1 MAKTKIE
8 FVCRECG
15 SSHHQ
20 WAGQCLDCKEWNTL
34 EEVVISQATSS
45 KPESLKDLPSSK
57 VQNLSEIKSQ
67 NNHRL
72 STGLSELDRTL
83 GGGLVDGSVV
93 LIGGDPGIGKSTL
106 ILQAIAAI
114 NASSTTLYVSGE
126 ESAEQVSDR
135 AIRLGI
141 KEDILFIGE
150 THLEKIIKISKD
162 TRPKVIVIDSI
173 QTMVTDLSNSA
184 PGSVT
189 QVRDCAAQLTQY
201 AKQTNTILLMIGHV
215 TKGGALAGP
224 RILEHMVDAVL
235 YFEGDAGGRY
245 RIIRAVKNRFGAVNE
260 ISVFAMGEK
269 GLQQVSNP
277 SSIFL
282 SNQENPS
289 SGSMVM
295 VTREATRPLLV
306 EIQALVDQA
315 NGTPKRV
322 SVGLDQNRLSL
333 QLAILHKHSGIAT
346 FDQDVFINVVG
357 GIKVS
362 ETASD
367 LVVMLAIVSSL
378 RDKVIP
384 SKWIAFGEVGL
395 TGEVRPVYNS
405 MERLSE
411 AQKQGFEV
419 AIIPKGNAPKK
430 PIKGMKVVTVG
441 YLIPSNSVFTRE
453 QLVFYRSMPF

>member
-15 SSHHQ
+15 ASHHQ
-20 WAGQCLDCKEWNTL
+20 WVGQCLDCKEWNTL
-34 EEVVISQATSS
+34 EEIVISQTISS
-45 KPESLKDLPSSK
+45 KPDILKDLPASK
-57 VQNLSEIKSQ
+57 VQNLSEITTQ
-67 NNHRL
+67 NKERL

-106 ILQAIAAI
+106 ILQALAVI
-114 NASSTTLYVSGE
+114 NKANTTLYVSGE
-126 ESAEQVSDR
+126 ESAEQVSER
-135 AIRLGI
+135 AIRLEI
-141 KEDILFIGE
+141 KEDILFISE
-150 THLEKIIKISKD
+150 THLEKILKLSKD
-162 TRPKVIVIDSI
+162 FQPKVIVIDSI
-173 QTMVTDLSNSA
+173 QTMVTDISSSA

-201 AKQTNTILLMIGHV
+201 AKQTNTVLLMIGHV
-215 TKGGALAGP
+215 IKGGALAGP

-235 YFEGDAGGRY
+235 YFEGDPGGRY

-269 GLQQVSNP
+269 GLQQISNP

-315 NGTPKRV
+315 NGSPKRV

-395 TGEVRPVYNS
+395 TGEVRPVYNA

-430 PIKGMKVVTVG
+430 SIKGMKIITVG
-441 YLIPSNSVFTRE
+441 YLYQAIQYLLENS
-453 QLVFYRSMPF
+453 

>member
-8 FVCRECG
+8 FVCRDCG

-45 KPESLKDLPSSK
+45 KPESLKDLPASK

-114 NASSTTLYVSGE
+114 NTSNTTLYVSGE

-441 YLIPSNSVFTRE
+441 YLYQAIQYLLENS
-453 QLVFYRSMPF
+453 

>member
-405 MERLSE
+405 MERL
-411 AQKQGFEV
+411 
-419 AIIPKGNAPKK
+419 I
-430 PIKGMKVVTVG
+430 
-441 YLIPSNSVFTRE
+441 
-453 QLVFYRSMPF
+453 RSSKTGL

>member
-1 MAKTKIE
+1 MAKTKVE

-15 SSHHQ
+15 ASHHQ

-34 EEVVISQATSS
+34 EEIVISQATAS
-45 KPESLKDLPSSK
+45 KPESLKDLPASK

-67 NNHRL
+67 NKDRL

-106 ILQAIAAI
+106 ILQALATLNEA
-114 NASSTTLYVSGE
+114 NTTLYVSGE
-126 ESAEQVSDR
+126 ESAEQVSER
-135 AIRLGI
+135 SVRLGI
-141 KEDILFIGE
+141 REDVLFIGE
-150 THLEKIIKISKD
+150 THLEKILKLAKD
-162 TRPKVIVIDSI
+162 VQPKVIVIDSI
-173 QTMVTDLSNSA
+173 QTMVTDLSTSA

-189 QVRDCAAQLTQY
+189 QVRDCAAQLTQF
-201 AKQTNTILLMIGHV
+201 AKQTNT
-215 TKGGALAGP
+215 
-224 RILEHMVDAVL
+224 VL

-295 VTREATRPLLV
+295 VTREATRPLLI
-306 EIQALVDQA
+306 EIQALVDQS

-322 SVGLDQNRLSL
+322 SVGLDQNRLAL
-333 QLAILHKHSGIAT
+333 QLAILHRHSGIST
-346 FDQDVFINVVG
+346 FDQDVFVNVVG
-357 GIKVS
+357 GIKVG

-384 SKWIAFGEVGL
+384 SNWIAFGEVGL
-395 TGEVRPVYNS
+395 TGEVRPVYNAQ
-405 MERLSE
+405 ERISE
-411 AQKQGFEV
+411 AQKQGFEL
-419 AIIPKGNAPKK
+419 AIIPKGNTPKK
-430 PIKGMKVVTVG
+430 TIKGMKIVSVG
-441 YLIPSNSVFTRE
+441 YLYQAIQYLLENS
-453 QLVFYRSMPF
+453 

>member
-15 SSHHQ
+15 ASHHQ
-20 WAGQCLDCKEWNTL
+20 WVGQCLDCKEWNSL
-34 EEVVISQATSS
+34 EEIVITQTTSS
-45 KPESLKDLPSSK
+45 KSEILKDLPASK
-57 VQNLSEIKSQ
+57 VQNLSEITTQ
-67 NNHRL
+67 NKERL

-106 ILQAIAAI
+106 ILQALAVI
-114 NASSTTLYVSGE
+114 NTTKTTLYVSGE
-126 ESAEQVSDR
+126 ESAEQVSER
-135 AIRLGI
+135 ATRLGI
-141 KEDILFIGE
+141 KEDILFISE
-150 THLEKIIKISKD
+150 THLEKILKLSKD
-162 TRPKVIVIDSI
+162 IQPKVIVIDSI
-173 QTMVTDLSNSA
+173 QTMVTDISSSA

-201 AKQTNTILLMIGHV
+201 AKQTNTVLLLIGHV

-235 YFEGDAGGRY
+235 YFEGDPGGRY

-269 GLQQVSNP
+269 GLQQISNP

-315 NGTPKRV
+315 NGSPKRV

-333 QLAILHKHSGIAT
+333 QLAILHKHSGIST

-384 SKWIAFGEVGL
+384 NNWIAFGEVGL
-395 TGEVRPVYNS
+395 TGEVRPVYNA

-430 PIKGMKVVTVG
+430 SIKGLKIVTVG
-441 YLIPSNSVFTRE
+441 YLYQAIQYLLENS
-453 QLVFYRSMPF
+453 

>member
-34 EEVVISQATSS
+34 EEVIISQATSS

-114 NASSTTLYVSGE
+114 NVSSTTLYVSGE

-419 AIIPKGNAPKK
+419 AIIPKGNGPKK
-430 PIKGMKVVTVG
+430 TMKGMKVVTVG
-441 YLIPSNSVFTRE
+441 YLYQAIQYLLENS
-453 QLVFYRSMPF
+453 

>member
-1 MAKTKIE
+1 MAKTKVE

-34 EEVVISQATSS
+34 EEIVVSQATSS
-45 KPESLKDLPSSK
+45 KPESLKDLPASK

-67 NNHRL
+67 NNNRL

-114 NASSTTLYVSGE
+114 NASNTTLYVSGE

-162 TRPKVIVIDSI
+162 ARPKVIVIDSI

-189 QVRDCAAQLTQY
+189 QVRDCASQLTQY
-201 AKQTNTILLMIGHV
+201 AKQTNTILLIIGHV

-260 ISVFAMGEK
+260 IIVFAMGEK

-315 NGTPKRV
+315 NGSPKRV

-430 PIKGMKVVTVG
+430 PIKGIKVVTVG
-441 YLIPSNSVFTRE
+441 YLYQAIQYLLENS
-453 QLVFYRSMPF
+453 

>member
-150 THLEKIIKISKD
+150 THLEKIIKLSKD
-162 TRPKVIVIDSI
+162 VKPKVIVIDSI
-173 QTMVTDLSNSA
+173 QTMVTDLSASA

-419 AIIPKGNAPKK
+419 AIIPKDNTPKK
-430 PIKGMKVVTVG
+430 PIKGMNVVTVG
-441 YLIPSNSVFTRE
+441 YLYQAIQYLLENS
-453 QLVFYRSMPF
+453 

>member
-15 SSHHQ
+15 ASHYQ
-20 WAGQCLDCKEWNTL
+20 WAGQCLECKAWNTL
-34 EEVVISQATSS
+34 EEVVISQVTSS
-45 KPESLKDLPSSK
+45 RPESLKDLPASK
-57 VQNLSEIKSQ
+57 VQNLSEITTENKT
-67 NNHRL
+67 RL
-72 STGLSELDRTL
+72 TTGLSELDRTL

-106 ILQAIAAI
+106 ILQALAAI
-114 NASSTTLYVSGE
+114 NQSNTTLYVSGE
-126 ESAEQVSDR
+126 ESAEQVSER

-141 KEDILFIGE
+141 KEDILFISE
-150 THLEKIIKISKD
+150 THLEKILKISKEVQ
-162 TRPKVIVIDSI
+162 PKVIVIDSI
-173 QTMVTDLSNSA
+173 QTMVTDLSASA
-184 PGSVT
+184 PGSVS

-201 AKQTNTILLMIGHV
+201 TKQTHTILIMIGHV

-245 RIIRAVKNRFGAVNE
+245 RVIRAVKNRYGSVNE
-260 ISVFAMGEK
+260 ISVFAMSGK
-269 GLQQVSNP
+269 GLQQISNP

-282 SNQENPS
+282 SNQKTPS
-289 SGSMVM
+289 PGSMVM
-295 VTREATRPLLV
+295 VVREATRPLLI

-315 NGTPKRV
+315 NGPAKRV

-333 QLAILHKHSGIAT
+333 QLAILHKHGGIAT
-346 FDQDVFINVVG
+346 FDQDVFVNVVG

-367 LVVMLAIVSSL
+367 LVVMMAIASSL

-384 SKWIAFGEVGL
+384 KDWIAFGEVGL
-395 TGEVRPVYNS
+395 SGEVRPVFNAS
-405 MERLSE
+405 ERLSE
-411 AQKQGFEV
+411 AQKQGFKV
-419 AIIPKGNAPKK
+419 AIIPKANTPKK
-430 PIKGMKVVTVG
+430 SDKGIKIVPIEFLNQAIR
-441 YLIPSNSVFTRE
+441 YLVEST
-453 QLVFYRSMPF
+453 

>member
-45 KPESLKDLPSSK
+45 KPESLKDLPASK

-67 NNHRL
+67 NNNRL

-114 NASSTTLYVSGE
+114 NASNTTLYVSGE

-430 PIKGMKVVTVG
+430 PIKGIKIVPVG
-441 YLIPSNSVFTRE
+441 YLYQAIQYLLENS
-453 QLVFYRSMPF
+453 

>member
-114 NASSTTLYVSGE
+114 NASNSTLYVSGE

-430 PIKGMKVVTVG
+430 TMKGMKVVTVG
-441 YLIPSNSVFTRE
+441 YLYQAIQYLLENS
-453 QLVFYRSMPF
+453 

>member
-1 MAKTKIE
+1 MAKTKVE

-15 SSHHQ
+15 ASHHQ
-20 WAGQCLDCKEWNTL
+20 WAGQCLDCKAWNTL
-34 EEVVISQATSS
+34 EEVVISQATAS
-45 KPESLKDLPSSK
+45 KPESLQDLPASK
-57 VQNLSEIKSQ
+57 VQHLSEIKSQ
-67 NNHRL
+67 NKDRL
-72 STGLSELDRTL
+72 STGLTELDRTL

-106 ILQAIAAI
+106 ILQALSALNKA
-114 NASSTTLYVSGE
+114 NTTLYVSGE
-126 ESAEQVSDR
+126 ESAEQVSER
-135 AIRLGI
+135 AVRLGI
-141 KEDILFIGE
+141 KEDVLFIGE
-150 THLEKIIKISKD
+150 THLEKILKLSKD
-162 TRPKVIVIDSI
+162 VQPKVIVIDSI
-173 QTMVTDLSNSA
+173 QTMVTDLSTSA

-295 VTREATRPLLV
+295 VTREATRPLLI
-306 EIQALVDQA
+306 EIQALVDQS

-322 SVGLDQNRLSL
+322 SVGLDQNRLAL
-333 QLAILHKHSGIAT
+333 QLAILHKHSGIST

-367 LVVMLAIVSSL
+367 LVVMLSIVSSL

-384 SKWIAFGEVGL
+384 NNWIAFGEVGL
-395 TGEVRPVYNS
+395 TGEVRPVYNAQ
-405 MERLSE
+405 ERLSE

-419 AIIPKGNAPKK
+419 AIIPKGNNPKK
-430 PIKGMKVVTVG
+430 SIKGLKIVSVG
-441 YLIPSNSVFTRE
+441 YLYQAIQYLLENS
-453 QLVFYRSMPF
+453 

>member
-15 SSHHQ
+15 ASHYQ
-20 WAGQCLDCKEWNTL
+20 WVGQCLDCKEWNTL
-34 EEVVISQATSS
+34 EEIVISQTISS
-45 KPESLKDLPSSK
+45 KPDILKDLPASK
-57 VQNLSEIKSQ
+57 VQNLSEITTQ
-67 NNHRL
+67 NKERL

-106 ILQAIAAI
+106 ILQALAVI
-114 NASSTTLYVSGE
+114 NKANTTLYVSGE
-126 ESAEQVSDR
+126 ESAEQVSER
-135 AIRLGI
+135 AIRLEI
-141 KEDILFIGE
+141 KEDILFISE
-150 THLEKIIKISKD
+150 THLEKILKLSKD
-162 TRPKVIVIDSI
+162 FQPKVIVIDSI
-173 QTMVTDLSNSA
+173 QTMVTDISSSA

-201 AKQTNTILLMIGHV
+201 AKQTNTVLLMIGHV
-215 TKGGALAGP
+215 IKGGALAGP

-235 YFEGDAGGRY
+235 YFEGDPGGRY

-269 GLQQVSNP
+269 GLQQISNP

-315 NGTPKRV
+315 NGSPKRV

-333 QLAILHKHSGIAT
+333 QLAILHKHSGIST

-395 TGEVRPVYNS
+395 TGEVRPVYNA

-430 PIKGMKVVTVG
+430 SIKGMKIITVG
-441 YLIPSNSVFTRE
+441 YLYQAIQYLLENS
-453 QLVFYRSMPF
+453 

>member
-15 SSHHQ
+15 ASHYQ
-20 WAGQCLDCKEWNTL
+20 WAGQCLECKAWNTL
-34 EEVVISQATSS
+34 EEVVISQVTSS
-45 KPESLKDLPSSK
+45 RPESLKDLPASK
-57 VQNLSEIKSQ
+57 VQNLSEITTENKT
-67 NNHRL
+67 RL
-72 STGLSELDRTL
+72 TTGLSELDRTL

-106 ILQAIAAI
+106 ILQALAAI
-114 NASSTTLYVSGE
+114 NQSTTTLYVSGE

-141 KEDILFIGE
+141 KEDILFISE
-150 THLEKIIKISKD
+150 THLEKILKLSKEVQ
-162 TRPKVIVIDSI
+162 PKVIVIDSI
-173 QTMVTDLSNSA
+173 QTMVTDLSASA
-184 PGSVT
+184 PGSVS

-201 AKQTNTILLMIGHV
+201 TKQTHTILIMIGHV

-245 RIIRAVKNRFGAVNE
+245 RVIRAVKNRYGSVNE
-260 ISVFAMGEK
+260 ISVFAMSGK
-269 GLQQVSNP
+269 GLQQISNP

-282 SNQENPS
+282 SNQKTPS
-289 SGSMVM
+289 PGSMVM
-295 VTREATRPLLV
+295 VVREATRPLLI

-315 NGTPKRV
+315 NGPAKRV

-333 QLAILHKHSGIAT
+333 QLAILHKHGGIAT
-346 FDQDVFINVVG
+346 FDQDVFVNVVG

-367 LVVMLAIVSSL
+367 LVVMMAIASSL

-384 SKWIAFGEVGL
+384 KDWIAFGEVGL
-395 TGEVRPVYNS
+395 SGEVRPVFNAS
-405 MERLSE
+405 ERLSE
-411 AQKQGFEV
+411 AQKQGFKV
-419 AIIPKGNAPKK
+419 AIIPKLNAPKK
-430 PIKGMKVVTVG
+430 TDKGIKIVPIEFLNQAIR
-441 YLIPSNSVFTRE
+441 YLVEST
-453 QLVFYRSMPF
+453 

>member
-1 MAKTKIE
+1 MAKTKVE

-15 SSHHQ
+15 ASHHQ

-34 EEVVISQATSS
+34 EEIVMSQATSS
-45 KPESLKDLPSSK
+45 KPDSLKDLPASK
-57 VQNLSEIKSQ
+57 VQSLTEVKSQ
-67 NNHRL
+67 NKNRL
-72 STGLSELDRTL
+72 STGLTELDRTL

-106 ILQAIAAI
+106 ILQALATL
-114 NASSTTLYVSGE
+114 NKDNTTLYVSGE
-126 ESAEQVSDR
+126 ESAEQVSER
-135 AIRLGI
+135 SVRLNI

-150 THLEKIIKISKD
+150 THLEKILKLSKD
-162 TRPKVIVIDSI
+162 VEPKVIVIDSI
-173 QTMVTDLSNSA
+173 QTMVTDLSASA

-235 YFEGDAGGRY
+235 YFEGDPGGRY
-245 RIIRAVKNRFGAVNE
+245 RVIRAVKNRFGAVNE
-260 ISVFAMGEK
+260 ISVFAMSEK

-295 VTREATRPLLV
+295 VTREATRPLLI
-306 EIQALVDQA
+306 EIQALVDQT

-322 SVGLDQNRLSL
+322 SVGLDHNRLAL

-384 SKWIAFGEVGL
+384 SNWIAFGEVGL
-395 TGEVRPVYNS
+395 TGEVRPVYNAQ
-405 MERLSE
+405 ERLSE
-411 AQKQGFEV
+411 AQKQGFEL
-419 AIIPKGNAPKK
+419 AIIPKGNKPKK
-430 PIKGMKVVTVG
+430 SIKGMKIVSVG
-441 YLIPSNSVFTRE
+441 YLFQAIQYLLENS
-453 QLVFYRSMPF
+453 

>member
-15 SSHHQ
+15 ASHYQ
-20 WAGQCLDCKEWNTL
+20 WAGQCLECKAWNTL
-34 EEVVISQATSS
+34 EEVVTSQVTSS
-45 KPESLKDLPSSK
+45 RPESLKDLPSSK
-57 VQNLSEIKSQ
+57 VQNLSEITTENKT
-67 NNHRL
+67 RL
-72 STGLSELDRTL
+72 TTGLSELDRTL

-106 ILQAIAAI
+106 ILQALAAI
-114 NASSTTLYVSGE
+114 NQSNVTLYVSGE
-126 ESAEQVSDR
+126 ESAEQVSER

-141 KEDILFIGE
+141 KEDILFISE
-150 THLEKIIKISKD
+150 THLEKILKISKKVQ
-162 TRPKVIVIDSI
+162 PKVVVIDSI
-173 QTMVTDLSNSA
+173 QTMVTDLSASA
-184 PGSVT
+184 PGSVS

-201 AKQTNTILLMIGHV
+201 TKQTHTILIMIGHV

-245 RIIRAVKNRFGAVNE
+245 RIVRAVKNRYGSVNE
-260 ISVFAMGEK
+260 ISVFGMSGK

-282 SNQENPS
+282 SNQNTPS
-289 SGSMVM
+289 PGSMVM
-295 VTREATRPLLV
+295 VVREATRPLLI

-315 NGTPKRV
+315 NGPAKRV

-333 QLAILHKHSGIAT
+333 QLAILHKHGGIAT
-346 FDQDVFINVVG
+346 FDQDVFVNVVG

-367 LVVMLAIVSSL
+367 LVVMMAIASSL

-384 SKWIAFGEVGL
+384 KDWIAFGEVGL
-395 TGEVRPVYNS
+395 SGEVRPVFNAS
-405 MERLSE
+405 ERLSE
-411 AQKQGFEV
+411 AQKQGFKV
-419 AIIPKGNAPKK
+419 AIIPKANTPKK
-430 PIKGMKVVTVG
+430 ADKGIKIVPIEFLNQAIR
-441 YLIPSNSVFTRE
+441 YLVEST
-453 QLVFYRSMPF
+453 

>member
-1 MAKTKIE
+1 MAKTKVE

-15 SSHHQ
+15 ASHHQ

-34 EEVVISQATSS
+34 EEIVISQATSS
-45 KPESLKDLPSSK
+45 KPESLKDLPASK
-57 VQNLSEIKSQ
+57 VQNLTEIKAQ
-67 NNHRL
+67 NKDRL

-106 ILQAIAAI
+106 ILQALAKL
-114 NASSTTLYVSGE
+114 NSDNTTLYVSGE
-126 ESAEQVSDR
+126 ESAEQVSER

-150 THLEKIIKISKD
+150 THLEKIIKLSKD
-162 TRPKVIVIDSI
+162 VKPKVIVIDSI
-173 QTMVTDLSNSA
+173 QTMVTDLSASA

-189 QVRDCAAQLTQY
+189 QVRDCAAQLTQF

-306 EIQALVDQA
+306 EIQALVDQS

-322 SVGLDQNRLSL
+322 SVGLDQNRLAL

-367 LVVMLAIVSSL
+367 LVVMLSIVSSL

-395 TGEVRPVYNS
+395 TGEVRPVYNAQ
-405 MERLSE
+405 ERLSE
-411 AQKQGFEV
+411 AQKQGFEL
-419 AIIPKGNAPKK
+419 AIIPKGNKPKK
-430 PIKGMKVVTVG
+430 SIKGMQVIPVG
-441 YLIPSNSVFTRE
+441 YLYQAIQYLLENS
-453 QLVFYRSMPF
+453 

>member
-15 SSHHQ
+15 ASHYQ
-20 WAGQCLDCKEWNTL
+20 WAGQCLECKAWNTL
-34 EEVVISQATSS
+34 EEVVISQVTSS
-45 KPESLKDLPSSK
+45 RPESLKDLPASK
-57 VQNLSEIKSQ
+57 VQNLSEISTENKT
-67 NNHRL
+67 RL
-72 STGLSELDRTL
+72 TTGLSELDRTL

-106 ILQAIAAI
+106 ILQALAAI
-114 NASSTTLYVSGE
+114 SQSTATLYVSGE
-126 ESAEQVSDR
+126 ESAEQVSER

-141 KEDILFIGE
+141 KEDILFISE
-150 THLEKIIKISKD
+150 THLEKILKISKEVQ
-162 TRPKVIVIDSI
+162 PKVIVIDSI
-173 QTMVTDLSNSA
+173 QTMVTDLSTSA
-184 PGSVT
+184 PGSVS

-201 AKQTNTILLMIGHV
+201 TKQTHTILIMIGHV

-245 RIIRAVKNRFGAVNE
+245 RVIRAVKNRYGSVNE
-260 ISVFAMGEK
+260 ISVFAMSGK
-269 GLQQVSNP
+269 GLQQISNP

-282 SNQENPS
+282 SNQKTPS
-289 SGSMVM
+289 PGSMVM
-295 VTREATRPLLV
+295 VVREATRPLLI

-315 NGTPKRV
+315 NGPAKRV

-333 QLAILHKHSGIAT
+333 QLAILHKHGGIAT
-346 FDQDVFINVVG
+346 FDQDVFVNVVG

-367 LVVMLAIVSSL
+367 LVVMMAIASSL

-384 SKWIAFGEVGL
+384 KDWIAFGEVGL
-395 TGEVRPVYNS
+395 SGEVRPVFNAS
-405 MERLSE
+405 ERLSE
-411 AQKQGFEV
+411 AQKQGFKV
-419 AIIPKGNAPKK
+419 AIIPKLNAPKK
-430 PIKGMKVVTVG
+430 TDKGIKIVPIEFLNQAIR
-441 YLIPSNSVFTRE
+441 YLVEST
-453 QLVFYRSMPF
+453 

>member
-15 SSHHQ
+15 ASHHQ
-20 WAGQCLDCKEWNTL
+20 WVGQCLDCKEWNTL
-34 EEVVISQATSS
+34 EEIVISQTTSS
-45 KPESLKDLPSSK
+45 KPQSLKDLPASK
-57 VQNLSEIKSQ
+57 VQNLSEITTQ
-67 NNHRL
+67 NKERL

-106 ILQAIAAI
+106 ILQALAVI
-114 NASSTTLYVSGE
+114 NKANTTLYVSGE
-126 ESAEQVSDR
+126 ESAEQVSER
-135 AIRLGI
+135 AIRLEI
-141 KEDILFIGE
+141 KEDILFISE
-150 THLEKIIKISKD
+150 THLEKILKLSKD
-162 TRPKVIVIDSI
+162 FQPKVIVIDSI
-173 QTMVTDLSNSA
+173 QTMVTDISSSA
-184 PGSVT
+184 PGSVS

-201 AKQTNTILLMIGHV
+201 AKQTNTVLLLIGHV

-235 YFEGDAGGRY
+235 YFEGDPGGRY

-269 GLQQVSNP
+269 GLQQISNP

-315 NGTPKRV
+315 NGSPKRV

-395 TGEVRPVYNS
+395 TGEVRPVYNA

-430 PIKGMKVVTVG
+430 SIKGMKIVTVG
-441 YLIPSNSVFTRE
+441 YLYQAIQYLLENS
-453 QLVFYRSMPF
+453 

>member
-1 MAKTKIE
+1 MAKTRVE

-15 SSHHQ
+15 ASHHQ

-34 EEVVISQATSS
+34 EEIVILQSTSS
-45 KPESLKDLPSSK
+45 KPESLKDLPASK
-57 VQNLSEIKSQ
+57 VQNLTEIKAQ
-67 NNHRL
+67 NKDRL

-106 ILQAIAAI
+106 ILQALAKL
-114 NASSTTLYVSGE
+114 NSDNTTLYVSGE
-126 ESAEQVSDR
+126 ESAEQVSER

-150 THLEKIIKISKD
+150 THLEKIIKLSKD
-162 TRPKVIVIDSI
+162 IKPKVIVIDSI
-173 QTMVTDLSNSA
+173 QTMVTDLSASA

-189 QVRDCAAQLTQY
+189 QVRDCAAQLTQF

-306 EIQALVDQA
+306 EIQALVDQS

-322 SVGLDQNRLSL
+322 SVGLDQNRLAL

-367 LVVMLAIVSSL
+367 LVVMLSIVSSL

-395 TGEVRPVYNS
+395 TGEVRPVYNAQ
-405 MERLSE
+405 ERLSE
-411 AQKQGFEV
+411 AQKQGFEL
-419 AIIPKGNAPKK
+419 AIIPKGNEPKK
-430 PIKGMKVVTVG
+430 PIKGMQVIPVG
-441 YLIPSNSVFTRE
+441 YLYQAIQYLLENS
-453 QLVFYRSMPF
+453 

>member
-1 MAKTKIE
+1 MAKTKVE

-15 SSHHQ
+15 ASHHQ

-34 EEVVISQATSS
+34 EEIVISQATSS
-45 KPESLKDLPSSK
+45 KPESLKDLPASK
-57 VQNLSEIKSQ
+57 VQNLTEIKAQ
-67 NNHRL
+67 NKDRL

-106 ILQAIAAI
+106 ILQALAKL
-114 NASSTTLYVSGE
+114 NSDNTTLYVSGE
-126 ESAEQVSDR
+126 ESAEQVSER

-150 THLEKIIKISKD
+150 THLEKIIKLSKD
-162 TRPKVIVIDSI
+162 IKPKVIVIDSI
-173 QTMVTDLSNSA
+173 QTMVTDLSASA

-189 QVRDCAAQLTQY
+189 QVRDCAAQLTQF

-306 EIQALVDQA
+306 EIQALVDQS

-322 SVGLDQNRLSL
+322 SVGLDQNRLAL

-357 GIKVS
+357 GIRVS

-367 LVVMLAIVSSL
+367 LVVMLSIVSSL

-395 TGEVRPVYNS
+395 TGEVRPVYNAQ
-405 MERLSE
+405 ERLSE
-411 AQKQGFEV
+411 AQKRGFEL
-419 AIIPKGNAPKK
+419 AIIPKGNEPKK
-430 PIKGMKVVTVG
+430 PIKGIQVIPVG
-441 YLIPSNSVFTRE
+441 YLYQAIQYLLENS
-453 QLVFYRSMPF
+453 

>member
-15 SSHHQ
+15 ASHHQ

-34 EEVVISQATSS
+34 EEIVISQATSS
-45 KPESLKDLPSSK
+45 KSEILKDLPASK
-57 VQNLSEIKSQ
+57 VQNLSEITAQ
-67 NNHRL
+67 NKERL

-106 ILQAIAAI
+106 ILQALAVI
-114 NASSTTLYVSGE
+114 NSTNSTLYVSGE
-126 ESAEQVSDR
+126 ESAEQVSER
-135 AIRLGI
+135 AIRLEI
-141 KEDILFIGE
+141 KEDILFISE
-150 THLEKIIKISKD
+150 THLEKILKLSKD
-162 TRPKVIVIDSI
+162 VQPKVIVIDSI
-173 QTMVTDLSNSA
+173 QTMVTDISTSA

-201 AKQTNTILLMIGHV
+201 AKQTNTVLLLIGHV

-235 YFEGDAGGRY
+235 YFEGDPGGRY
-245 RIIRAVKNRFGAVNE
+245 RIIRAVKNRFGSVNE

-269 GLQQVSNP
+269 GLQQISNP

-315 NGTPKRV
+315 NGSPKRV

-333 QLAILHKHSGIAT
+333 QLAILHKHSGIST

-384 SKWIAFGEVGL
+384 NNWIAFGEVGL
-395 TGEVRPVYNS
+395 TGEVRPVYNA

-411 AQKQGFEV
+411 AQKQGFEL
-419 AIIPKGNAPKK
+419 AIIPQGNAPKK
-430 PIKGMKVVTVG
+430 SIKGLKIVTVG
-441 YLIPSNSVFTRE
+441 YLYQAIQYLLENS
-453 QLVFYRSMPF
+453 

>member
-1 MAKTKIE
+1 MAKTKVE
-8 FVCRECG
+8 FVCRDCG

-34 EEVVISQATSS
+34 EEIVISQATSS

-67 NNHRL
+67 NNNRL

-106 ILQAIAAI
+106 ILQAIATI

-315 NGTPKRV
+315 NGAPKRV

-395 TGEVRPVYNS
+395 TGEVRPVFNS

-411 AQKQGFEV
+411 AQKQGFEL

-430 PIKGMKVVTVG
+430 SIKGMKVVTVG
-441 YLIPSNSVFTRE
+441 YLYQAIQYLLENS
-453 QLVFYRSMPF
+453 

>member
-1 MAKTKIE
+1 MAKTKVE

-15 SSHHQ
+15 ASHHQ

-34 EEVVISQATSS
+34 EEIVISQATSS
-45 KPESLKDLPSSK
+45 KPESLKDLPASK
-57 VQNLSEIKSQ
+57 VQNLTEIKAQ
-67 NNHRL
+67 NKDRL

-106 ILQAIAAI
+106 ILQALAKL
-114 NASSTTLYVSGE
+114 NSDNTTLYVSGE
-126 ESAEQVSDR
+126 ESAEQVSER

-150 THLEKIIKISKD
+150 THLEKIIKLSKD
-162 TRPKVIVIDSI
+162 IKPKVIVIDSI
-173 QTMVTDLSNSA
+173 QTMVTDLSASA

-189 QVRDCAAQLTQY
+189 QVRDSAAQLTQF

-306 EIQALVDQA
+306 EIQALVDQS

-322 SVGLDQNRLSL
+322 SVGLDQNRLAL

-367 LVVMLAIVSSL
+367 LVVMLSIVSSL

-395 TGEVRPVYNS
+395 TGEVRPVYNAQ
-405 MERLSE
+405 ERLSE
-411 AQKQGFEV
+411 AQKQGFEL
-419 AIIPKGNAPKK
+419 AIIPKGNEPKK
-430 PIKGMKVVTVG
+430 PIKGIQVIPVG
-441 YLIPSNSVFTRE
+441 YLYQAIQYLLENS
-453 QLVFYRSMPF
+453 

>member
-1 MAKTKIE
+1 MAKTKVE

-15 SSHHQ
+15 ASHHQ

-34 EEVVISQATSS
+34 EEIVMSQATSS
-45 KPESLKDLPSSK
+45 KPDSLKDLPASK
-57 VQNLSEIKSQ
+57 VQSLTEVKSQ
-67 NNHRL
+67 NKDRL

-106 ILQAIAAI
+106 ILQALATL
-114 NASSTTLYVSGE
+114 NKDNTTLYVSGE
-126 ESAEQVSDR
+126 ESAEQVSER
-135 AIRLGI
+135 SVRLNI

-150 THLEKIIKISKD
+150 THLEKILKLSKD
-162 TRPKVIVIDSI
+162 VEPKVIVIDSI
-173 QTMVTDLSNSA
+173 QTMVTDLSASA

-235 YFEGDAGGRY
+235 YFEGDPGGRY
-245 RIIRAVKNRFGAVNE
+245 RVIRAVKNRFGAVNE
-260 ISVFAMGEK
+260 ISVFAMSEK

-295 VTREATRPLLV
+295 VTREATRPLLI
-306 EIQALVDQA
+306 EIQALVDQT

-322 SVGLDQNRLSL
+322 SVGLDHNRLAL

-384 SKWIAFGEVGL
+384 SNWIAFGEVGL
-395 TGEVRPVYNS
+395 TGEVRPVYNAQ
-405 MERLSE
+405 ERLSE
-411 AQKQGFEV
+411 AQKQGFEL
-419 AIIPKGNAPKK
+419 AIIPKGNKPKK
-430 PIKGMKVVTVG
+430 SIKGMKIVSVG
-441 YLIPSNSVFTRE
+441 YLFQAIQYLLENS
-453 QLVFYRSMPF
+453 

>member
-45 KPESLKDLPSSK
+45 KPESLKDLPASK

-114 NASSTTLYVSGE
+114 NASNTTLYVSGE

-419 AIIPKGNAPKK
+419 AIIPKDNAPKK

-441 YLIPSNSVFTRE
+441 YLYQAIQYLLENS
-453 QLVFYRSMPF
+453 

>member
-405 MERLSE
+405 IERLSE
-411 AQKQGFEV
+411 AQKQGFEL

-441 YLIPSNSVFTRE
+441 YLYQAIQYLLENS
-453 QLVFYRSMPF
+453 